1 MLRTKLLSIVVLSLL
16 MTVGLS
22 SAAAAQDKPEGDAA
36 ADLLGESKPA
46 DAAAGDDSSAVLPDQ
61 EVEVGGAE
69 VGDSVGGATGFVFK
83 QGFYTQSEIG
93 GFFTF
98 GNVVP
103 GVSTGFT
110 INRGEAGE
118 TACGTGIPCKP
129 VLWSQL
135 QPFIGLSIGY
145 DLFQWLGIQVSYGT
159 GFVANAAIYNN
170 AATNPRDY
178 GLTMINVA
186 VVGSFYVLERLAI
199 MAKLQGGVALITPE
213 PAPLEPTLGGNIGLG
228 IGVRY
233 ATLLPDVF
241 VGLDLNGVA
250 GLLPT
255 SGGGLVMIPG
265 VSITPVIK
273 YVF

>member
-1 MLRTKLLSIVVLSLL
+1 MLRANLLSIVVPLL
-16 MTVGLS
+16 VTVV
-22 SAAAAQDKPEGDAA
+22 AVAPVVHAQAEPTGDAG
-36 ADLLGESKPA
+36 ADVLSESKPA
-46 DAAAGDDSSAVLPDQ
+46 DAATDDTSSTVLPDQ

-83 QGFYTQSEIG
+83 QGFYTQSELG
-93 GFFTF
+93 GFFTL
-98 GNVVP
+98 GNLVP
-103 GVSTGFT
+103 GVGTGFT
-110 INRGEAGE
+110 ISTTE
-118 TACGTGIPCKP
+118 CPTGIPCAP

-135 QPFIGLSIGY
+135 QPFIGLSLGY

-159 GFVANAAIYNN
+159 GFVANAAIYNTE
-170 AATNPRDY
+170 AVNPRDY
-178 GLTMINVA
+178 GLTMVNVA

-199 MAKLQGGVALITPE
+199 MGKVQGGVAFVTPE
-213 PAPLEPTLGGNIGLG
+213 PAPKEPTLGGNVGLG

-241 VGLDLNGVA
+241 VGLDVNGVV

-255 SGGGLVMIPG
+255 TGGALLLIPG
-265 VSITPVIK
+265 MSITPVIK